1 MPSYNIEITFQKDTI
16 FNWNVFQP
24 FAINPLR
31 FKLYTSF
38 DSFLALIFNIYG
50 IFNYNISYK
59 IYFLFHDN
67 IIKYQP
73 VGIKHW
79 VLLKDCKGLTP
90 ILILTPI

>member
-16 FNWNVFQP
+16 FKCIST
-24 FAINPLR
+24 INPLR

-59 IYFLFHDN
+59 IYFFFRDN

-73 VGIKHW
+73 VGIKH
-79 VLLKDCKGLTP
+79 
-90 ILILTPI
+90 